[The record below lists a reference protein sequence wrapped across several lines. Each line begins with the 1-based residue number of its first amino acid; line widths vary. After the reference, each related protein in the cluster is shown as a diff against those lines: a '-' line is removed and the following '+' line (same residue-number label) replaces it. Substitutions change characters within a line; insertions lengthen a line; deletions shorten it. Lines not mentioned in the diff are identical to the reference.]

1 MMCLCENQFFLL
13 YVMNT
18 AIFGSGSEHE
28 IPEYIV
34 HGSKNGLLYDLTLNS
49 YFGANICRWVRRFG
63 PSAMGLVHIL
73 VSKNI

>member
-1 MMCLCENQFFLL
+1 MCLCENQFFLL

-49 YFGANICRWVRRFG
+49 YFGANICR
-63 PSAMGLVHIL
+63 
-73 VSKNI
+73 